1 MDQNK
6 NLGKR
11 KREDASST
19 FPEKKINKTDPVG
32 AITKLDDDTWD
43 ISLSNAKKPELKGI
57 QASDI
62 NIESIRKFPPAAR
75 RIYRTNG
82 KKKGEGTFGLVFEV
96 SDVDHPDKSLVMK
109 ICIAG
114 NILKN
119 IYLFIFKL

>member
-19 FPEKKINKTDPVG
+19 FPDKKINKTDAG

-43 ISLSNAKKPELKGI
+43 ISLSNAKKPDLKGI

-62 NIESIRKFPPAAR
+62 NIESIRKFPSAPR
-75 RIYRTNG
+75 RVYRTNG

-114 NILKN
+114 
-119 IYLFIFKL
+119 IFFNFFSNFFF